1 VQLDASLPDLRGGR
15 VTVDVNAP
23 SFSRDAGHA
32 LAAYGRAGYQ
42 IEPGLL
48 GDAECASLRDA
59 ARRLDA
65 GHDPRTPVMNPH
77 RSDPVFLDALRHP
90 AIVAILERLLG
101 GPVSGIQSQYF
112 PCVPGTPG
120 FTAHQDNHYV
130 EAARDA
136 FASAW
141 IALDDASAE
150 NGALIAYPGS
160 HREPLLPVEDVPE
173 ATPHPTQ
180 AFNAIRQRVIV
191 PQRYAATTLSVAPGS
206 VVFLHGHL
214 LHASHENQATRPR
227 RALLATY
234 VRQGTPFRRGETARR
249 TEIDLYETRRAS

>member
-1 VQLDASLPDLRGGR
+1 MQLDGSSTGSADAALVPGAREPRQAAAARGLG
-15 VTVDVNAP
+15 
-23 SFSRDAGHA
+23 
-32 LAAYGRAGYQ
+32 AYGRFGYQ
-42 IEPGLL
+42 IEPGLVA
-48 GDAECASLRDA
+48 DAECSALLAAA
-59 ARRLDA
+59 ARLDR
-65 GHDPRTPVMNPH
+65 GHEPRTPMMNPH
-77 RSDPVFLDALRHP
+77 RVDPLFLDALRHP
-90 AIVAILERLLG
+90 AIIAILERLLD

-112 PCVPGTPG
+112 PCLPGTPG
-120 FTAHQDNHYV
+120 FTAHQDNFYV

-160 HREPLLPVEDVPE
+160 HREPLLPVEDV
-173 ATPHPTQ
+173 ADAVPHPTQ
-180 AFNAIRQRVIV
+180 AFNAIRQRVVV
-191 PQRYAATTLSVAPGS
+191 PERYAATTLCAPRGA
-206 VVFLHGHL
+206 VIFLHGHL

-249 TEIDLYETRRAS
+249 TEIDLYTDRRAS

>member
-1 VQLDASLPDLRGGR
+1 VLLDATAHAGDAMR
-15 VTVDVNAP
+15 AA
-23 SFSRDAGHA
+23 SFTTDAARA
-32 LAAYGRAGYQ
+32 LAAYVRSGYQ

-48 GDAECASLRDA
+48 TAAECTTLLDA
-59 ARRLDA
+59 AKRLDA
-65 GHDPRTPVMNPH
+65 GAEPRTPVMNPH
-77 RSDPVFLDALRHP
+77 RADPVFLDALRHP
-90 AIVAILERLLG
+90 AIVVILERLLG

-141 IALDDASAE
+141 IALDDTSAE

-180 AFNAIRQRVIV
+180 AFNAIRQRVLV
-191 PQRYAATTLSVAPGS
+191 PQRYAPTTLCVPRGA